1 MANNFE
7 AIKELT
13 TGKNTMTLTNA
24 VMRAYGIP
32 LDYSSVQES
41 YEKALEY
48 AKTNAKAYIGQP
60 ISVGDKLYIV
70 TDEANG
76 YLKEVGS
83 KPVGDDKSISVAEDG
98 TVSIKGFAAAGTS
111 TLPRKKA
118 DGTIEWVAI
127 NQIVANDRNTVTTLQ
142 VAEGS
147 ALTITPAEDAYD
159 AETDTYT
166 YTLDV
171 TLPAIPEYS
180 VTKEVGTDKVTYKLT
195 KDGVAVG
202 EAIEVANAYDDTA
215 LAGRVADVE
224 AAATALD
231 GRLDTVE
238 GKVNDFFATV
248 ENPDEVID
256 TLAEIQKY
264 ITDDKTGA
272 AGMAASIK
280 ANADAIDVL
289 NGTGATSV
297 KGKIDSAI
305 AAKAAED
312 AGKYATQEA
321 LAAVSAKAD
330 AAAVAADVTAA
341 LADKA
346 DKADLASYH
355 NKDNSYSKTQIDT
368 LLAGIKGEYG
378 ETADTVAA
386 ALETHEAEAAE
397 RFDGIEGAL
406 EDHGEAIQTNADAIA
421 AINNETSGIY
431 ARAVAA
437 AAQTAQDKV
446 TALAE
451 TTVAQNTADISA
463 LDSKIEGVQGNVT
476 TIGGKVGTLET
487 KVSTLETNLETET
500 GARVEL
506 GKTVAQHTTDISG
519 LKTADEN
526 LQAAITANTNKFADY
541 SKTAEVAKMI
551 SDAVDGISYKTIT
564 DSIAANATAISDEAK
579 RADTEEKRLAGLIQT
594 NAENIATNTANITS
608 LEAAI
613 NAVIENEDGTALNS
627 IKELAAWVTEHDT
640 EVLPIVNQNKAAI
653 EKLNGTGEGSV
664 QKIVADAIA
673 AIPATPIATSAKAGI
688 VKASSEVT
696 VAQDGTMSVGY
707 ISTDKLIQGSDT
719 LVLSGGNAGV
729 AAE

>member
-159 AETDTYT
+159 ADNDTYN
-166 YTLDV
+166 YVLDV

-180 VTKEVGTDKVTYKLT
+180 ITKEVGTDKVTYKLT
-195 KDGVAVG
+195 KDGTAVG
-202 EAIEVANAYDDTA
+202 DAIEVHNAYDDTA
-215 LAGRVADVE
+215 LAGRVSSAEAGISALDSRVADVE
-224 AAATALD
+224 E
-231 GRLDTVE
+231 TVNE
-238 GKVNDFFATV
+238 FFAAV

-280 ANADAIDVL
+280 ANADALEVL
-289 NGTGATSV
+289 NGTSSNSV
-297 KGKIDSAI
+297 KGKIDAAI
-305 AAKAAED
+305 AAQAATD
-312 AGKYATQEA
+312 AGKYALNA
-321 LAAVSAKAD
+321 DLSAVSAKAD
-330 AAAVAADVTAA
+330 AAAVKTDVEAA
-341 LADKA
+341 LANKA
-346 DKADLASYH
+346 DKSDLEDL
-355 NKDNSYSKTQIDT
+355 DNYYNKTQIDNF
-368 LLAGIKGEYG
+368 LSGIRGEYG

-386 ALETHEAEAAE
+386 DLAVHKAENASAFAAITE
-397 RFDGIEGAL
+397 KNNAQDT
-406 EDHGEAIQTNADAIA
+406 AIQTNTNAIA
-421 AINNETSGIY
+421 AINDETNGIY
-431 ARAVAA
+431 ARAVASA
-437 AAQTAQDKV
+437 ATTAESKV
-446 TALAE
+446 NALAE
-451 TTVAQNTADISA
+451 NAVAQNTANISA
-463 LDSKIEGVQGNVT
+463 LSSTIEGVQGNVT
-476 TIGGKVGTLET
+476 TVSGKVGTLEG
-487 KVSTLETNLETET
+487 KVSKLETDLAAETNT
-500 GARVEL
+500 RTEL
-506 GKTVAQHTTDISG
+506 GKTVAQNTTDISN
-519 LKTADEN
+519 LKAKDNELAASISAANSKFDNYSTTTQVEGMIE
-526 LQAAITANTNKFADY
+526 AAIDAIEYTDLETDIASNTK
-541 SKTAEVAKMI
+541 
-551 SDAVDGISYKTIT
+551 
-564 DSIAANATAISDEAK
+564 AISDEVTRAK
-579 RADTEEKRLAGLIQT
+579 AREDEI
-594 NAENIATNTANITS
+594 
-608 LEAAI
+608 AAI
-613 NAVIENEDGTALNS
+613 ANKNATDIGKANASIAALDAAIKAVIDDEDGTTLNS
-627 IKELAAWVTEHDT
+627 IKDLAVWVEEHET
-640 EVLPIVNQNKAAI
+640 EVLPAIKANTDAI
-653 EKLNGTGEGSV
+653 ALLNDKTGKEGSI

-673 AIPATPIATSAKAGI
+673 GIPATPIATSTVAGI
-688 VKASSEVT
+688 VKASAEVT
-696 VAQDGTMSVGY
+696 VGGDGTMGIGVV
-707 ISTDKLIQGSDT
+707 STDKLVQGSAT
-719 LVLSGGNAGV
+719 LVLRGGNAGTTTT
-729 AAE
+729 E

>member
-24 VMRAYGIP
+24 IMRAYGIP

-41 YEKALEY
+41 YDKALEY

-76 YLKEVGS
+76 FLKEVGS
-83 KPVGDDKSISVAEDG
+83 KPVGDNKSISVAEDG
-98 TVSIKGFAAAGTS
+98 TVSICGFSAAGTA

-118 DGTIEWVAI
+118 DGTIEWVSI
-127 NQIVANDRNTVTTLQ
+127 NQIVANDSNTKTIVQ
-142 VAEGS
+142 VAEDS
-147 ALTITPAEDAYD
+147 ALTITAAEDAYN

-180 VTKEVGTDKVTYKLT
+180 VTKEVGADKVTYKLT

-202 EAIEVANAYDDTA
+202 EAIEVHNAYDDTA
-215 LAGRVADVE
+215 LTERVADTE
-224 AAATALD
+224 AAITELD

-238 GKVNDFFATV
+238 GKVNDFFAAV

-256 TLAEIQKY
+256 TLAEIQQY
-264 ITDDKTGA
+264 ITDDTTGA
-272 AGMAASIK
+272 ASMAASIK
-280 ANADAIDVL
+280 SNTDAISVL
-289 NGTGATSV
+289 NGEGANSV

-305 AAKAAED
+305 SAKAAED

-330 AAAVAADVTAA
+330 AAATKSEVTTA

-346 DKADLASYH
+346 DKADLANYH

-386 ALETHEAEAAE
+386 ALDTHEAEAAE
-397 RFDGIEGAL
+397 RFGDIEDAI
-406 EDHGEAIQTNADAIA
+406 DAHDEAIQANADAIA
-421 AINNETSGIY
+421 AINNETTGIY
-431 ARAVAA
+431 AKAVTA

-463 LDSKIEGVQGNVT
+463 IDSKVEGIQGNVT
-476 TIGGKVGTLET
+476 TISGKVGTLET
-487 KVSTLETNLETET
+487 KTSTLESDLATET

-506 GKTVAQHTTDISG
+506 GKTVAQHTTDIAG
-519 LKTADEN
+519 LKSADETI
-526 LQAAITANTNKFADY
+526 QAAVTANTNKFADY
-541 SKTAEVAKMI
+541 SKTTEVAKMI
-551 SDAVDGISYKTIT
+551 SDAVSGIDYKDIT
-564 DSIAANATAISDEAK
+564 DAIEVNATAISNEAT
-579 RADTEEKRLAGLIQT
+579 RADTEEKRLAKLIQD
-594 NAENIATNTANITS
+594 NADDIADNASNIAS

-640 EVLPIVNQNKAAI
+640 EVIPVVNANKAAI
-653 EKLNGTGEGSV
+653 DKLNGAGEGSV

-673 AIPATPIATSAKAGI
+673 AIPATPIATSTTAGI
-688 VKASSEVT
+688 VKASAEVT
-696 VAQDGTMSVGY
+696 VAQDGTMGVGY

>member
-159 AETDTYT
+159 ADNDTYN
-166 YTLDV
+166 YVLDV

-180 VTKEVGTDKVTYKLT
+180 ITKEVGTDKVTYKLT
-195 KDGVAVG
+195 KDGTAVG
-202 EAIEVANAYDDTA
+202 DAIEVHNAYDDTA
-215 LAGRVADVE
+215 LAGRVSSAEAGISALDSRVADVE
-224 AAATALD
+224 E
-231 GRLDTVE
+231 TVNE
-238 GKVNDFFATV
+238 FFAAV
-248 ENPDEVID
+248 EKPDEVID

-280 ANADAIDVL
+280 ANADALEVL
-289 NGTGATSV
+289 NGTSSNSV
-297 KGKIDSAI
+297 KGKIDAAI
-305 AAKAAED
+305 AAQAATD
-312 AGKYATQEA
+312 AGKYALNA
-321 LAAVSAKAD
+321 DLSAVSAKAD
-330 AAAVAADVTAA
+330 AAAVKTEVEAA
-341 LADKA
+341 LANKA
-346 DKADLASYH
+346 DKSDLEDL
-355 NKDNSYSKTQIDT
+355 DNYYNKTQIDNF
-368 LLAGIKGEYG
+368 LSGIRGEYG

-386 ALETHEAEAAE
+386 DLAVHKAENASAFAAVTE
-397 RFDGIEGAL
+397 KNNDQ
-406 EDHGEAIQTNADAIA
+406 DTAIQTNTNAIA
-421 AINNETSGIY
+421 AINDETNGIY
-431 ARAVAA
+431 ARAVASA
-437 AAQTAQDKV
+437 ATTAESKV
-446 TALAE
+446 NALAE
-451 TTVAQNTADISA
+451 NAVAQNTANISA
-463 LDSKIEGVQGNVT
+463 LSSTIEGVQGNVT
-476 TIGGKVGTLET
+476 TVSGKVGTLEG
-487 KVSTLETNLETET
+487 KVSKLETDLAAETNT
-500 GARVEL
+500 RTEL
-506 GKTVAQHTTDISG
+506 GKTVAQNTTDISN
-519 LKTADEN
+519 LKAKDNE
-526 LQAAITANTNKFADY
+526 LAA
-541 SKTAEVAKMI
+541 SI
-551 SDAVDGISYKTIT
+551 S
-564 DSIAANATAISDEAK
+564 AANSKFDNYSTTTQVEGMIEDAIDAIEYTDLETDIASNTKAISDEVTRAK
-579 RADTEEKRLAGLIQT
+579 AREDEI
-594 NAENIATNTANITS
+594 
-608 LEAAI
+608 AAI
-613 NAVIENEDGTALNS
+613 ANKNATDIGKANASIAALDAAIKAVIDDEDGTTLNS
-627 IKELAAWVTEHDT
+627 IKDLAVWVEEHET
-640 EVLPIVNQNKAAI
+640 EVLPAIKANTDAI
-653 EKLNGTGEGSV
+653 ALLNDKTGKEGSI

-673 AIPATPIATSAKAGI
+673 GIPATPIATSTVAGI
-688 VKASSEVT
+688 VKASAEVT
-696 VAQDGTMSVGY
+696 VGGDGTMGIGVV
-707 ISTDKLIQGSDT
+707 STDKLVQGSAT
-719 LVLSGGNAGV
+719 LVLHGGNAGTTTT
-729 AAE
+729 E